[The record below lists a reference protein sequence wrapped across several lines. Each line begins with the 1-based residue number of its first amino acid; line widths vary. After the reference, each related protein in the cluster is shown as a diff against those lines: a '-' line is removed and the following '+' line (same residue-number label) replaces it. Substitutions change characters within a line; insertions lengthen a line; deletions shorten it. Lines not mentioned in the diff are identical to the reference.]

1 MDLSQINW
9 LAVVVATIAHML
21 LGFLWYSLLFGK
33 LWMELR
39 GLKKEEIGNVSP
51 TIYVIPM
58 LLGFVS
64 ALLLAIFL
72 QLTAAAS
79 LSDALLI
86 ALLASLLVITKIGT
100 NYVFENS
107 KLGLFFIT
115 VGYHTASLLLMS
127 VILFIWS

>member
-100 NYVFENS
+100 NYVFENG